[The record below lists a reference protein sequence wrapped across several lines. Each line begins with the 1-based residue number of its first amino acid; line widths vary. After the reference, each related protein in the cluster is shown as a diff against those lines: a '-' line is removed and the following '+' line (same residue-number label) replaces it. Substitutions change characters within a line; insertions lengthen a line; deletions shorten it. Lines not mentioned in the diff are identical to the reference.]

1 MVTPTIDNY
10 EIIEVIGEGGMGVVY
25 KAIDLKLERY
35 VAIKILNTSKPP
47 NPQFIERFKREA
59 RNQAKLNHTN
69 IIPVYGFT
77 DEENTLGIV
86 MEYIEGETIE
96 DILRRENKIDLH
108 FTLDVMRQVLSGV
121 AFAHQKGFIH
131 RDLKPSNIIIS
142 TEGIAKIMDFGIS
155 KSINDT
161 KDITK
166 AGTKIGTIFYMSPEQ
181 IKGKPPTTQSD
192 LYSLGITFYE
202 MLAGKTPFDL
212 PTEFEIMEAHI
223 KKMPAPLSSHI
234 PDIPPEIDRII
245 SKALEKSTQKRYQT
259 AEEFLE
265 DIEAF
270 FEDLAMMV
278 EPEEHEAQEFYKHRR
293 KLPHHFFR
301 RVAFI
306 SSILI
311 LMAALFYFF
320 YSNISNLLKDKKESA
335 AISRNSA
342 GTFTSGNAGVINSSW
357 VPVSLSTITTLNSIN
372 FISPLVGYVCGFNGL
387 ILKTEDG
394 GKTWEKNTFDSGV
407 NFFSVLFLNPERGFI
422 TGDNGTIIYTNNGG
436 KNWNFLKTYVKES
449 IFDVYFLS
457 DKQTGFMTGSHGTIL
472 KTING
477 GDNWYPVYT
486 PTQELLYSVGFKDDR
501 NGFAVG
507 WNGTILKT
515 TNTGRTWK
523 LMDKITNNYLRD
535 ITFID
540 SNNGFISGGGGIVLR
555 TTNGGENWTE
565 VPSNTISGLYSI
577 HFVDNKD
584 GLILGSR
591 GEILVTNDS
600 GANWKLTKS
609 GNFATLTDAAVT
621 NRDKIFVIGFNG
633 TMLTNQVVQ

>member
-1 MVTPTIDNY
+1 MMVTPTIENY

-77 DEENTLGIV
+77 DADNTLGIV

-96 DILRRENKIDLH
+96 DILKREEKIDLL
-108 FTLDVMRQVLSGV
+108 FTLNVMRQVLSGV

-142 TEGIAKIMDFGIS
+142 TEGIAKMMDFGIS

-161 KDITK
+161 NDITK

-181 IKGKPPTTQSD
+181 IRGKPPTTQSD

-212 PTEFEIMEAHI
+212 STEFEIMEAHI
-223 KKMPAPLSSHI
+223 KKMPARLSTHL

-265 DIEAF
+265 DIEAVL
-270 FEDLAMMV
+270 ENLTNA
-278 EPEEHEAQEFYKHRR
+278 EPEEAEVYQDKR
-293 KLPHHFFR
+293 KSSHHLIR
-301 RVAFI
+301 KVIYA
-306 SSILI
+306 SLI
-311 LMAALFYFF
+311 LVLMSALFYFF
-320 YSNISNLLKDKKESA
+320 YTNISNLLKDKTQA
-335 AISRNSA
+335 ANSENNSTGTFSA
-342 GTFTSGNAGVINSSW
+342 GVEGTKHSGW
-357 VPVSLSTITTLNSIN
+357 VPVSLSTVTTLNSIN
-372 FISPLVGYVCGFNGL
+372 FINPLVGYVCGFNGL

-394 GKTWEKNTFDSGV
+394 GKTWEKNTFDSRV
-407 NFFSVLFLNPERGFI
+407 NFFRVLFLNPDKGFI
-422 TGDNGTIIYTNNGG
+422 TGDNGTIIYTNDGG
-436 KNWNFLKTYVKES
+436 KSWNFLKTNIKES
-449 IFDVYFLS
+449 IFDIYFLG

-477 GDNWYPVYT
+477 GKSWFSVYT
-486 PTQELLYSVGFKDDR
+486 STKELLYSVGFKDNRD
-501 NGFAVG
+501 GFAVG
-507 WNGTILKT
+507 WNGTMLKT
-515 TNTGRTWK
+515 TNSGNTWK
-523 LMDKITNNYLRD
+523 LMDKQTNNYLRD
-535 ITFID
+535 ITFI
-540 SNNGFISGGGGIVLR
+540 NEYYGFISGGGGIVLR
-555 TTNGGENWTE
+555 TTDGGENWIE

-577 HFVDNKD
+577 HFVDNKE

-609 GNFATLTDAAVT
+609 GNFATLTDAAIT
-621 NRDKIFVIGFNG
+621 NRDRIFVIGFNG
-633 TMLTNQVVQ
+633 TMLTNQAIQ